1 MSPPICARH
10 SESSSVRRR
19 TCRPLLKYMRIRA
32 PTHACVAEAL
42 PEVPI
47 LCLRRLKKT
56 VPGMCLVNSRQWAF
70 QYLFGLEPPCYM
82 DDKDLFI
89 YSIYYSISVRL
100 GVQNPTVCSTS
111 LCTCPSAR
119 CVFSQSNFFPLSS
132 NDLDLIAR
140 TVVYRILGQNDLLIL
155 TED

>member
-19 TCRPLLKYMRIRA
+19 TCRPLVKYMRIRA
-32 PTHACVAEAL
+32 PTHAYVAEAL

-47 LCLRRLKKT
+47 ICFRRLKET
-56 VPGMCLVNSRQWAF
+56 VPGMCPVNCRQWAF
-70 QYLFGLEPPCYM
+70 QYPFGLEPPCYM
-82 DDKDLFI
+82 YDKDLFI

-111 LCTCPSAR
+111 LCTCPSVR
-119 CVFSQSNFFPLSS
+119 RVFHQSNFFPLSS
-132 NDLDLIAR
+132 NDLDIAR
-140 TVVYRILGQNDLLIL
+140 TVVYRVLGQNDLLIL